1 LRNFGFFIEV
11 SDLGLGGLVHL
22 SSLADDFYVF
32 DGARNRL
39 MGRRTRRIIK
49 PGDRL
54 VVQVSKVDAFKKQV
68 DFQLAAA
75 PKTQSAGRRF

>member
-1 LRNFGFFIEV
+1 
-11 SDLGLGGLVHL
+11 
-22 SSLADDFYVF
+22 
-32 DGARNRL
+32 

-75 PKTQSAGRRF
+75 RKTQSAGRRF